1 MKSRPG
7 IPFIITLA
15 ALVLLPG
22 CAGSAVGQ
30 WKMTRAQPSREVFA
44 IDDVSFNNNGRF
56 EATITIDGKS
66 NRESGTWRYSGWV
79 LTLRPD
85 GGGARSWPATVR
97 PSTMEIGENG
107 RVVYLRRVGK

>member
-1 MKSRPG
+1 MLALA
-7 IPFIITLA
+7 ITLT
-15 ALVLLPG
+15 LLTG
-22 CAGSAVGQ
+22 CAGSATGE

-44 IDDVSFNNNGRF
+44 IDDVTLAKDGRF
-56 EATITIDGKS
+56 EATITIDGVT
-66 NRESGTWRYSGWV
+66 NRETGTWRYSGWI

-85 GGGARSWPATVR
+85 GGGMRSWPTTVR